1 VKIVSS
7 CIAIM
12 MLTLS
17 ARAESL
23 PERDL
28 PERVH
33 AQRWC
38 DDNLGTTEVVLSDRT
53 RVDCLTATHAVEV
66 EFAPKWAEAV
76 GQSLHYASL
85 TGKRAGIVL
94 VFRSSRDSR
103 HLTRLLNVVRRY
115 DLPVDI
121 WTLGP

>member
-1 VKIVSS
+1 
-7 CIAIM
+7 M
-12 MLTLS
+12 
-17 ARAESL
+17 
-23 PERDL
+23 
-28 PERVH
+28 
-33 AQRWC
+33 
-38 DDNLGTTEVVLSDRT
+38 VLSDRT

-94 VFRSSRDSR
+94 VLRSSRDSR
-103 HLTRLLNVVRRY
+103 HLTRLLGVVRRY
-115 DLPVDI
+115 DLPVDV

>member
-1 VKIVSS
+1 MRITFICIVF
-7 CIAIM
+7 
-12 MLTLS
+12 LTFSLP
-17 ARAESL
+17 AHAGSL
-23 PERDL
+23 PERVL

-33 AQRWC
+33 AQLWC
-38 DDNLGTTEVVLSDRT
+38 DDNLGVTEVVLSDRT

-94 VFRSSRDSR
+94 VLRSSRDSR
-103 HLTRLLNVVRRY
+103 HLTRLLGVVRGY
-115 DLPVDI
+115 NLPVDV